1 MKNLVLFG
9 SGGHALSCLD
19 VIDSTKK
26 FKIKG
31 LISENKNSKNLLGIP
46 IIGNNSNFHLLK
58 KKYNYA
64 FIGVGMIKNNKTR
77 LKIYSSAKNYGFIFP
92 SIISKY
98 SYVSKSTSIGEG
110 TIIMHNCV
118 VNADSIIGKNCI
130 INTSSIIEHNTKI
143 GDNSHVAPGA
153 TVLGHVKI
161 GSNTFIGSGAVLK
174 NGITIGSNC
183 VIQAGSFIKKDLK
196 SGTTIKK

>member
-1 MKNLVLFG
+1 MYSFFYFLKKEIKFVAKKSTYLLIKYYEKSSFIWVG
-9 SGGHALSCLD
+9 WTCIILD

-98 SYVSKSTSIGEG
+98 SYVSKSASIEG
-110 TIIMHNCV
+110 TIMIVLLAEYNW
-118 VNADSIIGKNCI
+118 KRYI
-130 INTSSIIEHNTKI
+130 INTSSIIVQH
-143 GDNSHVAPGA
+143 
-153 TVLGHVKI
+153 
-161 GSNTFIGSGAVLK
+161 
-174 NGITIGSNC
+174 
-183 VIQAGSFIKKDLK
+183 KDWR
-196 SGTTIKK
+196 